1 MGLRGEDESSYNEKK
16 HKKVKRAMTCPSK
29 EHHKRASI
37 QWPLWHVALHRF
49 ANLYFLL
56 SGHVLRLGPTR
67 EKAPNCACIGST
79 NEGSKLQM
87 ITKILND

>member
-1 MGLRGEDESSYNEKK
+1 MGLRGEDESSYNENKLKK
-16 HKKVKRAMTCPSK
+16 AKRAMTCPSK

-56 SGHVLRLGPTR
+56 SDHVLRLGPTR
-67 EKAPNCACIGST
+67 EKAPNCAL
-79 NEGSKLQM
+79 KAL
-87 ITKILND
+87 TKVPNCR

>member
-1 MGLRGEDESSYNEKK
+1 MGLRGEDESSYNERKL
-16 HKKVKRAMTCPSK
+16 KKVKRAMTCPSK

-56 SGHVLRLGPTR
+56 SDQEPVRWLVSGLINSSGAGL
-67 EKAPNCACIGST
+67 
-79 NEGSKLQM
+79 L
-87 ITKILND
+87 

>member
-1 MGLRGEDESSYNEKK
+1 MGLRGEDESSYNENKLKK
-16 HKKVKRAMTCPSK
+16 AKRAMTCPSE

-56 SGHVLRLGPTR
+56 FRPRFKVRSNSRKSSQL
-67 EKAPNCACIGST
+67 CIGST
-79 NEGSKLQM
+79 NEGSKQQM
-87 ITKILND
+87 TTKILND